1 MPFLRRRKS
10 KNGERSDIP
19 MRNINETNFIQL
31 RQQQIQS
38 QSQQQSQ
45 SQPQTETHLNRN
57 QTHYVTAHNLKHST
71 HYPYLVQNP
80 NEPENPTRSA
90 SGNKK
95 SHFFPESALLHQVKL
110 SHHTIPVRNISQ
122 GPKKIL
128 QWFYSFSLVILLL
141 LFIGLNSIIPID
153 SIIKSKTSSNLAIN
167 AIVIVIACCL
177 FIGLS
182 ISTYILRIIVLEF
195 YLMDI
200 PKPYMPTTPRDIP
213 SDVSRYIKEEL
224 IRCEEIREK
233 SKPNKFINHPGLYHD
248 NSGIIVEEDDDD
260 YDDGKDN
267 KSTTTSSSS
276 LLKSSDDESDFA
288 KEIEMKGI
296 NLALPNHLIYENVIR
311 SIGEG
316 IKYNGSLIFD
326 KDEYINVPI
335 NKNFREIFE
344 LLIKR
349 LNEIYQSNK
358 NTRLQNHNTDDGD
371 SDIESEKLQY
381 QETQDAK
388 LSEKQDGNQKGVR
401 GVGQEDEDYE
411 IKEITELILRF
422 MDHYEYLRFSGKPI
436 TYQDFVKFMIMWIE
450 IKKQINRFNVGP
462 ILY

>member
-10 KNGERSDIP
+10 KHEDHTKN
-19 MRNINETNFIQL
+19 NNENSIFQL
-31 RQQQIQS
+31 RQQQQQQQQQQLQS
-38 QSQQQSQ
+38 QA
-45 SQPQTETHLNRN
+45 QP
-57 QTHYVTAHNLKHST
+57 QTHYVTAHNLKHAT
-71 HYPYLVQNP
+71 QYPYLVQYP
-80 NEPENPTRSA
+80 NETVNPPRSA
-90 SGNKK
+90 SASKK
-95 SHFFPESALLHQVKL
+95 AQDFAESSILHQIKL
-110 SHHTIPVRNISQ
+110 SHHTIHVRNISK

-153 SIIKSKTSSNLAIN
+153 AIIKSKTSSHLASN
-167 AIVIVIACCL
+167 AIIIVIACCV

-182 ISTYILRIIVLEF
+182 ITSYILRLIFLEY
-195 YLMDI
+195 YLIDI
-200 PKPYMPTTPRDIP
+200 PKPYIPTTQKDIP
-213 SDVSRYIKEEL
+213 IDVSRYIKEEL
-224 IRCEEIREK
+224 IRCENIREK

-248 NSGIIVEEDDDD
+248 NNGIIVDNNDVVDDNDNEDITSTVT
-260 YDDGKDN
+260 
-267 KSTTTSSSS
+267 KSLLSSSS
-276 LLKSSDDESDFA
+276 SFELTSSDETNFT

-296 NLALPNHLIYENVIR
+296 NLVLPNHLIYENVIR

-349 LNEIYQSNK
+349 LNEIYYNNK
-358 NTRLQNHNTDDGD
+358 ESTRLSNNGD
-371 SDIESEKLQY
+371 IEFNENSIENDIESGDLKY
-381 QETQDAK
+381 QEKQ
-388 LSEKQDGNQKGVR
+388 EKQEEDQEEDQE
-401 GVGQEDEDYE
+401 GQDEDYE

-422 MDHYEYLRFSGKPI
+422 MNHYEYLRFSGKPI

>member
-1 MPFLRRRKS
+1 
-10 KNGERSDIP
+10 
-19 MRNINETNFIQL
+19 
-31 RQQQIQS
+31 
-38 QSQQQSQ
+38 
-45 SQPQTETHLNRN
+45 
-57 QTHYVTAHNLKHST
+57 
-71 HYPYLVQNP
+71 
-80 NEPENPTRSA
+80 
-90 SGNKK
+90 
-95 SHFFPESALLHQVKL
+95 
-110 SHHTIPVRNISQ
+110 
-122 GPKKIL
+122 
-128 QWFYSFSLVILLL
+128 
-141 LFIGLNSIIPID
+141 
-153 SIIKSKTSSNLAIN
+153 
-167 AIVIVIACCL
+167 
-177 FIGLS
+177 
-182 ISTYILRIIVLEF
+182 
-195 YLMDI
+195 
-200 PKPYMPTTPRDIP
+200 MPTTPRDIP

-248 NSGIIVEEDDDD
+248 NSGIIVEEEDDDN
-260 YDDGKDN
+260 DDDEKDN

-276 LLKSSDDESDFA
+276 ISKSSDDESDFA

-358 NTRLQNHNTDDGD
+358 NSTRLQNHSMDDVD
-371 SDIESEKLQY
+371 DNSDIESEKLKY

-388 LSEKQDGNQKGVR
+388 LSGKQDGNQKGVR